1 MEFDLYGTL
10 LVVGVSPSGP
20 QQFDGVEIC
29 TAGAHTTG
37 QGETVTKFHRRN
49 VTGGYVLGPRY
60 ITFL

>member
-29 TAGAHTTG
+29 TAG
-37 QGETVTKFHRRN
+37 QGETVTKFHRGN
-49 VTGGYVLGPRY
+49 ATGGYVLGPRY
-60 ITFL
+60 IAFL